1 MSLDL
6 FEPVDEAVFGVS
18 VLLPKQVLGKKIK
31 VHTKRQGL
39 PELTD
44 VKIALFGVNENRNGF
59 FTSIAF
65 EMDEFRRQF
74 YQLYPGNW
82 TVEVADLGDLPNGD
96 TPEDSYFAIKEVCLT
111 LKLMDIIPIIIGG
124 TQDLTVAAYRS
135 FENAKQWV
143 NMVSVD
149 NRFDFSQDE
158 DLIS

>member
-31 VHTKRQGL
+31 VHTKSQGL

-59 FTSIAF
+59 FTSTAY

-82 TVEVADLGDLPNGD
+82 SFEVADLGDLPNGD
-96 TPEDSYFAIKEVCLT
+96 TPEDSYFAIKEACIA
-111 LKLMDIIPIIIGG
+111 LKQMDIILHNNFTHVG
-124 TQDLTVAAYRS
+124 
-135 FENAKQWV
+135 
-143 NMVSVD
+143 
-149 NRFDFSQDE
+149 FSRNQI
-158 DLIS
+158 LIL

>member
-31 VHTKRQGL
+31 VHTKSQGL

-59 FTSIAF
+59 FTSTAY

-74 YQLYPGNW
+74 YQL
-82 TVEVADLGDLPNGD
+82 
-96 TPEDSYFAIKEVCLT
+96 
-111 LKLMDIIPIIIGG
+111 
-124 TQDLTVAAYRS
+124 
-135 FENAKQWV
+135 
-143 NMVSVD
+143 
-149 NRFDFSQDE
+149 
-158 DLIS
+158 